1 MAVLVSNRKC
11 KNGHTYCTLGTL
23 LSMDITVMV
32 LQAAQSFLSRLAT
45 FSFSSVDWLFIN
57 LLVWQAARKHY
68 CTNKHVLKKR
78 NVDEDW

>member
-1 MAVLVSNRKC
+1 
-11 KNGHTYCTLGTL
+11 
-23 LSMDITVMV
+23 MDITVMV
-32 LQAAQSFLSRLAT
+32 WQAPQSFLFRLT
-45 FSFSSVDWLFIN
+45 TVSSSSGEWLFIN